1 MPTKAPEPT
10 RRLTVRIPPE
20 AAGRLDRALAREL
33 TGAHSR
39 SELARLIREGRVRI
53 GGAPAKPATEVRG
66 GDVVVIEL
74 PEPEPSDLIP
84 EDLPVGVLWE
94 DDRLA
99 VVDKPAGMV
108 THPAGPLRTG
118 TLVNALLFRLGG
130 LSGVGGVLRPGIVH
144 RLDKGTSGLL
154 VVAKDDET
162 HRRLADQLR
171 DRTLS
176 RTYDAIAWGRV
187 APRGFTVDAPIGRH
201 PRDRKRMAVVEGGRA
216 ARSHVTVRSASD
228 LASRL
233 EVRLETGRT
242 HQIRVHLRHQGHPI
256 VGDGT
261 YGGRRQSLRR
271 VPAHLRGDAERLLGR
286 IDRPALHSRKLE
298 LTHPFTGDRIR
309 VESPPP
315 ADFRGLLDLVEAR
328 EGRPPQEPEIS

>member
-1 MPTKAPEPT
+1 MSTKPPEPI

-20 AAGRLDRALAREL
+20 AAGRLDRALARAL

-39 SELARLIREGRVRI
+39 SQLARLIRDGRVRLR
-53 GGAPAKPATEVRG
+53 GAPAKPATEVVA
-66 GDVVVIEL
+66 GDVVVVEL
-74 PEPEPSDLIP
+74 PAPEPSDLMP
-84 EDLPVGVLWE
+84 EDLPIGILWE

-118 TLVNALLFRLGG
+118 TLVNALLAKLGG
-130 LSGVGGVLRPGIVH
+130 LSAEGGALRPGIVH

-171 DRTLS
+171 DRTLK
-176 RTYDAIAWGRV
+176 RTYDAVAWGRV
-187 APRGFTVDAPIGRH
+187 APADFVVDAPIGRH
-201 PRDRKRMAVVEGGRA
+201 PRDRKRMAVVEGGRE
-216 ARSHVTVRSASD
+216 ARSHVTVLAATE

-242 HQIRVHLRHQGHPI
+242 HQIRVHLRHKGHPV
-256 VGDGT
+256 VGDAA
-261 YGGRRQSLRR
+261 YGGRRHALRG
-271 VPAHLRGDAERLLGR
+271 VPVHLRSDAERLLAR
-286 IDRPALHSRKLE
+286 IDRPALHARRLE
-298 LTHPFTGDRIR
+298 LTHPFTGERIR
-309 VESPPP
+309 VESPCPP
-315 ADFRGLLDLVEAR
+315 DYRAVVDLLG
-328 EGRPPQEPEIS
+328 GRPPHGPEIR